1 MIHLVLSALLLGGVS
16 SAAEQRFTLDDIYR
30 TVGVS
35 SPRIS
40 PDGTTLVFTRAHVDL
55 EHDRRDSELVL
66 LDIRSHEQHVIKT
79 DRTVHDPT
87 WSPDG
92 SQIAYLADDS
102 GHHTQIWLTPPR
114 NAQAQQLTH
123 SPTGVEQFVWRPD
136 GKAIAYLTSDEVPK
150 RTGIARFQDAFRV
163 TDNAYLDAGPF
174 PPAHLWLAAVPLDSA
189 RGRSIPHDD
198 KLTSG
203 SWSVAAGN
211 AESTISWSP
220 DGKKLVYV
228 RIPNALLGDADQSV
242 VEVLDVATRKSTPLT
257 GRTRYEFNPRYSPD
271 GMEVAYTYAR
281 DGDPMNQANIFL
293 SPGHGP
299 GFDLTKIGL
308 DANTTNYAWYP
319 DSKAL
324 LIEGNAGTHEAL
336 WRVLRNGHVERLQL
350 GEVNPL
356 GDYAGSIA
364 RDGAIAFVGTTP
376 HHPGEIYYRSPS
388 GKLTRL
394 TDYNGDLASKDLGRV
409 ESLSWHNGHFLEDG
423 VLTYPVDYVKG
434 KRYPLVLLI
443 HGGPTGA
450 STTNWDELAQLMAA
464 RGWFVLR
471 PNYRGSD
478 NLGNAYEHAIYIDAT
493 HGPGLDI
500 LAGVAATEK
509 SVPVD
514 PKRICVSGWSY
525 GGMMTSW
532 LITQDHRWACAVS
545 GAAVDD
551 LVYDYSLADDISAD
565 RLGMPGSPFV
575 GNNMAAYRAV
585 SPLTYYKNVKTPTLI
600 LSDMYDV
607 RVPAAQSYAFYH
619 ALRDNGVPVEFYEW
633 PVHGHFPGD
642 PVRTADVYRYW
653 IDWIAQHVK

>member
-1 MIHLVLSALLLGGVS
+1 M
-16 SAAEQRFTLDDIYR
+16 DDIYR

-66 LDIRSHEQHVIKT
+66 LDIHSHEQHVIKT

-102 GHHTQIWLTPPR
+102 AHHTQIWLTPPR

-136 GKAIAYLTSDEVPK
+136 GKAIAYLSSDEVPK
-150 RTGIARFQDAFRV
+150 RTGIARYQDAFRV

-174 PPAHLWLAAVPLDSA
+174 PPAHLWLVDVAHGSA
-189 RGRSIPHDD
+189 QR
-198 KLTSG
+198 LTSG
-203 SWSVAAGN
+203 SWSVAAGD

-242 VEVLDVATRKSTPLT
+242 VEVLDVATRKSMPLT

-308 DANTTNYAWYP
+308 DANTTNYTWYP

-324 LIEGNAGTHEAL
+324 LVEGNAGTHEAL

-394 TDYNGDLASKDLGRV
+394 TDYNGDLASKDLGKV
-409 ESLSWHNGHFLEDG
+409 VTLNWHGTLRHAQGDEGGKARNIAVLEDG

-509 SVPVD
+509 AVPID

-565 RLGMPGSPFV
+565 RAGMPGSPFV

>member
-1 MIHLVLSALLLGGVS
+1 MIHLILSAVLLGGAP
-16 SAAEQRFTLDDIYR
+16 SAADSRFTLDDVYKI
-30 TVGVS
+30 VGVS

-40 PDGTTLVFTRAHVDL
+40 PDGTTLVFTRSHVDL

-66 LDIRSHEQHVIKT
+66 LDIRSHEQHVLKS
-79 DRTVHDPT
+79 DRTVHDAM

-92 SQIAYLADDS
+92 SQIAYLASDS
-102 GHHTQIWLTPPR
+102 DHHTQIWLTPPR
-114 NAQAQQLTH
+114 DAQPLQLTH
-123 SPTGVEQFVWRPD
+123 SATGVEQFAWRPD
-136 GKAIAYLTSDEVPK
+136 GKAIAYIASDEAPK

-174 PPAHLWLAAVPLDSA
+174 PPAHLWLV
-189 RGRSIPHDD
+189 SIPQRD
-198 KLTSG
+198 KAQRLTSG
-203 SWSVAAGN
+203 TWSVAAGA

-228 RIPNALLGDADQSV
+228 RIPNALLGDADRSV
-242 VEVLDVATRKSTPLT
+242 VEILDVATHKSTPLT
-257 GRTRYEFNPRYSPD
+257 GRMRYEFNPRYAPD
-271 GMEVAYTYAR
+271 GLAVSYTYAR

-324 LIEGNAGTHEAL
+324 LVEGNAGTHEAL
-336 WRVLRNGHVERLQL
+336 WRMLRNGHVQRLQL

-356 GDYAGSIA
+356 GDYDGSIA
-364 RDGAIAFVGTTP
+364 RDGGIAFVGTTP

-394 TDYNGDLASKDLGRV
+394 TDYNFALASKPLGKVTTLNWTAAADVHEGRRPGAPRALRV
-409 ESLSWHNGHFLEDG
+409 GGVQRAARIRLFNEDG

-443 HGGPTGA
+443 HGGPTSA

-478 NLGNAYEHAIYIDAT
+478 NL
-493 HGPGLDI
+493 
-500 LAGVAATEK
+500 
-509 SVPVD
+509 
-514 PKRICVSGWSY
+514 
-525 GGMMTSW
+525 
-532 LITQDHRWACAVS
+532 
-545 GAAVDD
+545 
-551 LVYDYSLADDISAD
+551 
-565 RLGMPGSPFV
+565 
-575 GNNMAAYRAV
+575 
-585 SPLTYYKNVKTPTLI
+585 
-600 LSDMYDV
+600 
-607 RVPAAQSYAFYH
+607 
-619 ALRDNGVPVEFYEW
+619 
-633 PVHGHFPGD
+633 
-642 PVRTADVYRYW
+642 
-653 IDWIAQHVK
+653 